1 MNQYRERQRARL
13 PGKLIK
19 RTALATARGTDVT
32 IHKAMKKNLGF
43 NSKLNL
49 SFLTFLAPVIVAL
62 LSTPVASATDYGDVS
77 VNVETVSGGDAGYGY
92 AEYRATITNRSNARR
107 RQVTLIIPGYSY
119 STYDVAIRE
128 MSRTVEVAAGATVTV
143 SLFQPPMPMNGSG
156 MSIRIDG
163 RRQSEHVPLDLA
175 QSTPYRV
182 YYGSNEPLWLLVSQ
196 SVDKSGALNQAGV
209 TGNAGETVE
218 NTQTGVK
225 FTRAHTITPSSNLPL
240 TEWSVNWL
248 GYSRYSGVVVT
259 GDDLRSAP
267 AAVQDALWRYVEC
280 GGVLLV
286 FGQWTAPRQW
296 QSRQSWISAQPLPS
310 DEEEEEGKVVMRVEG
325 NSEKTPLTTALDY
338 RPGKNDLRDYF
349 VGYGMVIVSGDVDAS
364 RITGSQW
371 ARIIDF
377 WGDSHPQGM
386 GGYWNINVLN
396 QRFPVVEDLGTP
408 VRGLFL
414 LMLLFAVVIGPVNY
428 ILLARRKKRIWLWWT
443 APAIGVVASLAVFGY
458 AMFAEGWQA
467 SARAEVMT
475 ILDENARRA
484 TTIGLTAFYAP
495 LTPGDGLRFSYD
507 TEVTPQ
513 LLGRNGYR
521 AFARSGGTGGAS
533 KTIDWTEGQ
542 HLASGWVTARVP
554 AHFIARKSEP
564 RRERLNVR
572 REGDRITVVNGLGAD
587 IKQLWWAERDGRVY
601 SAENLQAGAGGSLK
615 PTDLRTR
622 GEVAGLREAFRSEWW
637 ERIKQYKEKPL
648 DALEAGCYLAT
659 LDSSPFLE
667 EGLRGNV
674 SRKALTIV
682 YGVQAIE

>member
-1 MNQYRERQRARL
+1 
-13 PGKLIK
+13 
-19 RTALATARGTDVT
+19 
-32 IHKAMKKNLGF
+32 MKNNLGLS
-43 NSKLNL
+43 SKLRL
-49 SFLTFLAPVIVAL
+49 SFFAPLIIALFL
-62 LSTPVASATDYGDVS
+62 TPVVSATDYGDVS
-77 VNVETVSGGDAGYGY
+77 VKVETVSDVGGVDGY
-92 AEYRATITNRSNARR
+92 AEYRATITNRSATRA
-107 RQVTLIIPGYSY
+107 RQVTLIIPGDSY
-119 STYDVAIRE
+119 TTYDIAIRE

-143 SLFQPPMPMNGSG
+143 SLFQPPLPMNGSG

-163 RRQSEHVPLDLA
+163 RRQNEHVPLDLA
-175 QSTPYRV
+175 QSMSLRA

-196 SVDKSGALNQAGV
+196 SVDKRGALNQAGV
-209 TGNAGETVE
+209 IGNAGETVE
-218 NTQTGVK
+218 NTQTGVT
-225 FTRAHTITPSSNLPL
+225 FTRTHTIMSLSNLPL
-240 TEWSVNWL
+240 IEWSMNWL
-248 GYSRYSGVVVT
+248 GYSRYNGVVVT

-267 AAVQDALWRYVEC
+267 AAVQDALWRYAEC

-286 FGQWTAPRQW
+286 FGHWTAPRQW
-296 QSRQSWISAQPLPS
+296 QSRQNWISVQPLPPV
-310 DEEEEEGKVVMRVEG
+310 EEEREGKVVLNIHG
-325 NSEKTPLTTALDY
+325 NPEKTALTTAPDY
-338 RPGKNDLRDYF
+338 KAGKNDLRNYF

-371 ARIIDF
+371 ARIIDY
-377 WGDSHPQGM
+377 WGESHPQGM
-386 GGYWNINVLN
+386 GGYWNIDVLN

-414 LMLLFAVVIGPVNY
+414 LMLLFAVMIGPINY
-428 ILLARRKKRIWLWWT
+428 MLLARRRKRIWLWWT

-507 TEVTPQ
+507 TEITPQ
-513 LLGRNGYR
+513 LLGRYGYR
-521 AFARSGGTGGAS
+521 AFARSGGIGGAS
-533 KTIDWTEGQ
+533 RTIDWTDGQ
-542 HLASGWVTARVP
+542 RLASGWVTARVP
-554 AHFIARKSEP
+554 THFIARKSEP

-572 REGDRITVVNGLGAD
+572 REGNRITVVNGLGAD

-601 SAENLQAGAGGSLK
+601 SAENLQAGAGASLK